1 MILVRLG
8 HFAWNSQECKEEKAA
23 TMWNASMWC
32 WRVLGVFLIVI
43 TVSGCPKKQPTS
55 ESELG
60 GPGSGSGLGGT
71 GGLQDGN
78 LASRDPGKRT
88 SGRIDNPG
96 SDAGGP
102 LNDIYFDYDSFDLS
116 TEARNTL
123 QSHAEWI
130 RKNGD
135 SKVEIEGHCDERGT
149 VEYNLALGAKRA
161 KAAREYLINLGVD
174 ANQLSTI
181 SYGEELPLCKE
192 TTETCWQQNRR
203 AHFLLVGR

>member
-1 MILVRLG
+1 M
-8 HFAWNSQECKEEKAA
+8 KEEKAA

-32 WRVLGVFLIVI
+32 WRILGVFLIAV
-43 TVSGCPKKQPTS
+43 TVSACPKQQPASTS
-55 ESELG
+55 EGELG
-60 GPGSGSGLGGT
+60 GPGGRGLGS

-78 LASRDPGKRT
+78 LASRDPKKRT
-88 SGRIDNPG
+88 GDRIDNPG
-96 SDAGGP
+96 SDSGGP
-102 LNDIYFDYDSFDLS
+102 LSDIYFDYDSFDLS
-116 TEARNTL
+116 NEARETL

-130 RKNGD
+130 KKNGGG
-135 SKVEIEGHCDERGT
+135 KVEVEGHCDERGT

-192 TTETCWQQNRR
+192 TAESCWQQNRR
-203 AHFLLVGR
+203 AHFLLVR

>member
-1 MILVRLG
+1 M
-8 HFAWNSQECKEEKAA
+8 KEEKAA

-32 WRVLGVFLIVI
+32 WRVFSVFLIAV
-43 TVSGCPKKQPTS
+43 TVSACPKQPPAS
-55 ESELG
+55 SDSELG
-60 GPGSGSGLGGT
+60 GPGGQGLSS

-78 LASRDPGKRT
+78 LASRDPKRRP
-88 SGRIDNPG
+88 GERIENPG

-102 LNDIYFDYDSFDLS
+102 LRDIYFDYDSFDLS
-116 TEARNTL
+116 NEARETL
-123 QSHAEWI
+123 QSHADWLK
-130 RKNGD
+130 KNGGA
-135 SKVEIEGHCDERGT
+135 KAEIEGHCDERGT

-161 KAAREYLINLGVD
+161 KAAREYLVTLGVD

-203 AHFLLVGR
+203 ARFLLVGR